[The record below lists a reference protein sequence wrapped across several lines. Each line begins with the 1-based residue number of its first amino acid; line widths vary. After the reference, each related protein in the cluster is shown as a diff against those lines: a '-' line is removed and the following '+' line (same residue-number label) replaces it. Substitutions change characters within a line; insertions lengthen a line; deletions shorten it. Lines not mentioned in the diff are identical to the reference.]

1 VERLPKAIIATIV
14 IVGIVM
20 IGLSIAFSF
29 GTSMTGEAMGSVWI
43 TLLITGGGIILAFIA
58 ALWLF
63 RKLAGGV
70 NRDLL
75 KMVAGAGGESIPA
88 GLPGTASVLSV
99 RDTGITINHIN
110 AMMEVG
116 LRVQPDG
123 GAPYETKTRISL
135 ARHSWGAIKPG
146 MSVAVRIDP
155 KDPQRVAID
164 LSAGVGVA
172 AGVGAPAPAAGMVQT
187 PGGAFHVPGMAGA
200 AQATDTV
207 STADI
212 LRDGV
217 RGEAEVR
224 SVSNTGATAE
234 QMAPGHALP
243 ADQADDPMLLIAL
256 RVHPRYDAPFDSQA
270 IMRVPDGKL
279 PLLSIGKRVP
289 VAWPE
294 GQPDSVTIDWPNLR

>member
-1 VERLPKAIIATIV
+1 MERLPRAIIATFL

-29 GTSMTGEAMGSVWI
+29 GTSKTGNAMGSVWN
-43 TLLITGGGIILAFIA
+43 TLLITGGGILIAFVL

-75 KMVAGAGGESIPA
+75 KMVASAGGEAVPA

-116 LRVQPDG
+116 LRIQPES
-123 GAPYETKTRISL
+123 GAPYDTKTRISL

-146 MSVAVRIDP
+146 MTVAVRIDP

-164 LSAGVGVA
+164 LSAGVGV
-172 AGVGAPAPAAGMVQT
+172 GVGAPAAAAGTLQT

-200 AQATDTV
+200 AQATGTV

-212 LRDGV
+212 LRDGI
-217 RGEAEVR
+217 RGEAEIR
-224 SVSNTGATAE
+224 SIAHTGATAE
-234 QMAPGHALP
+234 QMAPGHQLA

-256 RVHPRYDAPFDSQA
+256 HVMPTDAAAFDSQA

-279 PLLSIGKRVP
+279 PLLSVGRRVP
-289 VAWPE
+289 VAWPD
-294 GQPDSVTIDWPNLR
+294 GQPGSVTIDWPNLQ

>member
-1 VERLPKAIIATIV
+1 MERLPRAIIATAV

-29 GTSMTGEAMGSVWI
+29 GTSMSGNVMNSVWI
-43 TLLITGGGIILAFIA
+43 TLAITAAGIVFAFVG

-63 RKLAGGV
+63 RKIAGGA

-75 KMVAGAGGESIPA
+75 KMVRNAGGAAVPA
-88 GLPGTASVLSV
+88 GLPGTATVMSV

-110 AMMEVG
+110 AMMQVG
-116 LRVQPDG
+116 LRVQPET
-123 GAPYETKTRISL
+123 GAPYDTTTRVTL
-135 ARHSWGAIKPG
+135 GRHSWGAIQPG
-146 MSVAVRIDP
+146 MTVAVRIDP
-155 KDPQRVAID
+155 KDPKRVAID
-164 LSAGVGVA
+164 LSADTGIGA
-172 AGVGAPAPAAGMVQT
+172 TATGAGTVQT
-187 PGGAFHVPGMAGA
+187 PGGVFHVPGMAGA
-200 AQATDTV
+200 AQSTGTV

-217 RGEAEVR
+217 RGEAEIR
-224 SVSNTGATAE
+224 SISHTGATAE
-234 QMAPGHALP
+234 QMAPGHQMA

-256 RVHPRYDAPFDSQA
+256 RIHPRYDPPFDSQA

-294 GQPDSVTIDWPNLR
+294 GRPDSVTIDWPNLR